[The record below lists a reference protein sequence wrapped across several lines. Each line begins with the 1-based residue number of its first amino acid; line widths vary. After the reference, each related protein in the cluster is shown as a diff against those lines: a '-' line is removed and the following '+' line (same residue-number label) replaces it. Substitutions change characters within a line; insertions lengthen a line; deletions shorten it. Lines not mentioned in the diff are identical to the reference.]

1 MCKSLQFVIC
11 TRLTKIRNVTNAIY
25 FLAQGV
31 PYTFYVSHNSQIIYY
46 NTNRIVAQ
54 NSDHTIQA
62 FKLKLSKNTLAHCLR
77 VSAYSDYWIK
87 LKLGTPKRVKQGKKQ
102 N

>member
-31 PYTFYVSHNSQIIYY
+31 PYTFSMSV
-46 NTNRIVAQ
+46 
-54 NSDHTIQA
+54 TI
-62 FKLKLSKNTLAHCLR
+62 LK
-77 VSAYSDYWIK
+77 
-87 LKLGTPKRVKQGKKQ
+87 
-102 N
+102 